1 MHSVAVLALPD
12 VVAFDLAVPA
22 QVFGHTDERDR
33 YRLTVCG
40 VTPGRVPSTTGFDI
54 AVSAGLGVLR
64 RADTIVVPGYSPL
77 CEPPDEVLRALRRAA
92 ARGARL
98 MSVCTGAFA
107 LAAAG
112 LLDGRRATTHW
123 RSTALLAERYPAV
136 RVDPDVLYVDDEPV
150 LTSAGIAAGI
160 DLCVHVVRTDHGE
173 QVAAEVARRM
183 VVAPHRA
190 GGQAQFLHRP
200 VPPVGASLS
209 ETCSWAVQRLDEPL
223 TVARL
228 ARHAGCAPRTF
239 ARRFAAETGTSPLRW
254 LTAQR
259 VLQARR
265 LLETTDDA
273 IDRVAE
279 RSGLGTAANLR
290 ILLARDVG
298 LSPTGYRRAYRDES
312 SPARSTRA

>member
-1 MHSVAVLALPD
+1 MHHVAVLALPK

-22 QVFGHTDERDR
+22 QVFGHRDERDR

-40 VTPGRVPSTTGFDI
+40 VTAGRVPSTTGFDI
-54 AVSAGLGVLR
+54 TVPAGLRALS
-64 RADTIVVPGYSPL
+64 RADTIVVPGYEPL
-77 CEPPDEVLRALRRAA
+77 TEPPDEVLRALRRAA
-92 ARGARL
+92 VRGARL

-123 RSTALLAERYPAV
+123 RSAALLAARYPAV
-136 RVDPDVLYVDDEPV
+136 RVDPDVLYVDDESV

-200 VPPVGASLS
+200 APPTAASLS
-209 ETCSWAVQRLDEPL
+209 ETCSWAVQHLDEPL
-223 TVARL
+223 TVAVL
-228 ARHAGCAPRTF
+228 ARHAGCASRTL
-239 ARRFAAETGTSPLRW
+239 ARRFAEETGTSPLRW

-259 VLQARR
+259 VLAARR
-265 LLETTDDA
+265 LLETTDDP

-279 RSGLGTAANLR
+279 RSGLGSAANLR

-298 LSPTGYRRAYRDES
+298 LSPTGYRRAYRADLA
-312 SPARSTRA
+312 PLRHRG